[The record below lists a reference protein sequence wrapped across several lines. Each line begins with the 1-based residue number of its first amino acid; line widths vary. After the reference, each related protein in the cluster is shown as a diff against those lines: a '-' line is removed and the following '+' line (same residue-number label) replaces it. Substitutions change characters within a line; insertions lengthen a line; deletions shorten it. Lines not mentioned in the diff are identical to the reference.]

1 MTDTIKS
8 GDTIRVGYTGK
19 FEDGEI
25 FDTSE
30 GREGLKFTVGTGQL
44 IKGFDLAVM
53 GMKVGEKKTVTI
65 PPEEGYGPH
74 FEDRIIDIPADAI
87 PEEMQLEVGMQLELT
102 DPNGN
107 PAMATVAEIGKKAIK
122 MDVNHFLAG
131 KTLVFDINIE
141 EMGLEPDAPH
151 QCGEGCDSG
160 CDTDKGCG
168 CNCGCSD

>member
-1 MTDTIKS
+1 MADAVKS

-19 FEDGEI
+19 FENGEI

-44 IKGFDLAVM
+44 IKGFDKAVI
-53 GMKVGEKKTVTI
+53 GMKAGEKKTVTI
-65 PPEEGYGPH
+65 PPEDGYGPR
-74 FEDRIIDIPADAI
+74 FEDRIVEIPATSI
-87 PEEMQLEVGMQLELT
+87 PEEMKLEVGMQLQLT

-107 PAMATVAEIGKKAIK
+107 PAMAIVAEIGKEAIK

-141 EMGLEPDAPH
+141 EMGLEPDVHP
-151 QCGEGCDSG
+151 QCGEECNGG

-168 CNCGCSD
+168 CGCGG